1 MMETEKHLTLEEWG
15 QRTFS
20 EEFLQ
25 YAEIEYNLAQIAGR
39 VFRAKEDSGQTFK
52 NIAEK
57 MGLESPARLLKVI
70 QEAEPHDITVADLV
84 RFAQACGC
92 TLDVNFVK
100 KEK

>member
-1 MMETEKHLTLEEWG
+1 MKTEKHLTLEEFG

-25 YAEIEYNLAQIAGR
+25 EADIEYNLAQIAGR
-39 VFRAKEDSGQTFK
+39 AFQAKENSGQNFK
-52 NIAEK
+52 SIAEK
-57 MGLESPARLLKVI
+57 MGLESPAKILKVI
-70 QEAEPHDITVADLV
+70 QEVEPHDITVADLV